1 MTSAGVFLVDTSARV
16 IAAREPA
23 AAKVLTALA
32 DANQVAWCDPL
43 ALELLY
49 SARNTQEFASIRN
62 ALSGL
67 PKLEMSEEIT
77 ARAVEVMAMLMPRGW
92 HRQGTVDLLVAATA
106 EAHGAAVL
114 HYDSDYDRIA
124 EVTGQL
130 ARWIVPRGTV

>member
-1 MTSAGVFLVDTSARV
+1 MTRADVFLVDTSARV
-16 IAAREPA
+16 IAARESA
-23 AAKVLTALA
+23 ASKVLTALA
-32 DANQVAWCDPL
+32 DANQIAWCDPL

-67 PKLEMSEEIT
+67 PKLEMSKEVT
-77 ARAVEVMAMLMPRGW
+77 ARAVEVMALLMPRGW
-92 HRQGTVDLLVAATA
+92 HRQGAVDLLVAATA
-106 EAHGAAVL
+106 EAHGATVL

-130 ARWIVPRGTV
+130 ARWIMPRGTV